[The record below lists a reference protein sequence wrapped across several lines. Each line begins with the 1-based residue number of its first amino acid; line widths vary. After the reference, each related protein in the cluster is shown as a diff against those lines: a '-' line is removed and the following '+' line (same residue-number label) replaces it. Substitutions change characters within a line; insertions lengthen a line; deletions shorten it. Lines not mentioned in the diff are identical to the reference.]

1 MYPKARA
8 AADELYAGV
17 IEQRRDEA
25 FVLLERIIDP
35 ACAAADQEAVAA

>member
-1 MYPKARA
+1 MYAKAKP
-8 AADELYAGV
+8 AADEVYAGL

-35 ACAAADQEAVAA
+35 AGSTA